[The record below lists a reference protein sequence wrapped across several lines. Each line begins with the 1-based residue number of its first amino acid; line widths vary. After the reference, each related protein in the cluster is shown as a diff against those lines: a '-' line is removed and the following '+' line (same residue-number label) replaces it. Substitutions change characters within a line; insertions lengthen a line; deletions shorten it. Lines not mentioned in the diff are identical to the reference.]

1 MAGESA
7 VGTLHASRVL
17 EEVAA
22 EGAAHDVVECLLHKL
37 VAILLDDLFFSLADG
52 ALPAESNIEGTTF
65 LVLLDCDDLLV
76 FVLFGFAHVAVT
88 KGQYVR
94 RTEE

>member
-7 VGTLHASRVL
+7 VGALHASSVL

-22 EGAAHDVVECLLHKL
+22 EGAAHDVVKRLLHKL

-52 ALPAESNIEGTTF
+52 ALSAETNIEGATF
-65 LVLLDCDDLLV
+65 LVLLDCDGLSV
-76 FVLFGFAHVAVT
+76 FVFVSI
-88 KGQYVR
+88 
-94 RTEE
+94 